1 LWFQKWAK
9 LTKNETKINQI
20 IPVEPSI
27 KPKITTSPTKKID
40 LVKKLTNETI
50 TAIINKEMVIIY
62 KTTSI
67 KS

>member
-1 LWFQKWAK
+1 LWFQKWPK
-9 LTKNETKINQI
+9 LTKNETKINKI
-20 IPVEPSI
+20 FPLEPSI
-27 KPKITTSPTKKID
+27 KPKITTSPTKKIN
-40 LVKKLTNETI
+40 LIKKLTNETI